1 MEDRN
6 QASRQVAMISLITA
20 ACLIGD
26 SMLYIVLP
34 VHFAAAGL
42 DSLWEVGIILSANRL
57 VRLPL
62 NPAVGWLYQRIS
74 DRTGIFIATVLATV
88 TTLGYAVADS
98 FAIWLVLRCLW
109 GASWT
114 LLRLGGFYCILNV
127 SSESNRGYFMGLYN
141 GLYRIGSLV
150 GMLMGGILADL
161 LGFSLTA
168 CIFGACTGLTIVLG
182 LIFVPRG
189 AVGAPPAAPR
199 EETLFGLWKDGAVLW
214 VMATGL
220 VVALIYQGLYAATLS
235 QLIRIHLGGN
245 VMLFGAAI
253 GAATLGGVL
262 QAARWGWEPWLAPWF
277 GALSD
282 RRFGRRAVMVA
293 SLMAGVAAF
302 GLVCLS
308 LPVPLWIAVLLVI
321 QLVGTSLTTVSDAV
335 ASDAASARGGR
346 AFMMWYSFAVD
357 LGAALG
363 PIIAYL
369 LNDLWN
375 MDAAYIWTVGILL
388 VFTAKWYWS
397 APVVT
402 SASGQ
407 NCSSSDLH

>member
-1 MEDRN
+1 MEDKN
-6 QASRQVAMISLITA
+6 SASRQVIVISLITA

-34 VHFAAAGL
+34 VHFSVAGL
-42 DSLWEVGIILSANRL
+42 NSLWEVGIILSVNRL

-62 NPAVGWLYQRIS
+62 NPAVGWLYRRIS
-74 DRTGIFIATVLATV
+74 DRTGIFIATVLATI
-88 TTLGYAVADS
+88 TTLGYAVADG
-98 FAIWLVLRCLW
+98 FVMWLVLRCLW
-109 GASWT
+109 GVSWT

-141 GLYRIGSLV
+141 GLYRIGSLA
-150 GMLMGGILADL
+150 GMLAGGILADW

-168 CIFGACTGLTIVLG
+168 YIFGACTGLTIVLG
-182 LIFVPRG
+182 LVFVPRG
-189 AVGAPPAAPR
+189 AVGASDAPAR
-199 EETLFGLWKDGAVLW
+199 EQTLFGLWKDGAVLW

-235 QLIRIHLGGN
+235 QLIQIHLGGSLA
-245 VMLFGAAI
+245 LFGAAI
-253 GAATLGGVL
+253 GATTLGGVL
-262 QAARWGWEPWLAPWF
+262 QATRWGWEPWLAPWF
-277 GALSD
+277 GTLSD

-293 SLMAGVAAF
+293 SLSVGVAAF
-302 GLVCLS
+302 GLVSLS
-308 LPVPLWIAVLLVI
+308 LPVALWFAVLLVI

-335 ASDAASARGGR
+335 ASDAASVRGGR

-369 LNDLWN
+369 LNDLWS
-375 MDAAYIWTVGILL
+375 MDAAYVWTACLL
-388 VFTAKWYWS
+388 VVFTAKWYWS
-397 APVVT
+397 APVVKP
-402 SASGQ
+402 AP
-407 NCSSSDLH
+407 DKHA